1 VRRCIVCGAENPGDA
16 RFCVDCGSSLA
27 ALCDRCGAELPTGVR
42 FCPAC
47 GASVVPLA
55 APREERKLV
64 TVLFAD
70 VVGSTALGARLDPE
84 RLREVTD
91 AYFDA
96 MRDELESQGGT
107 VEKFIGDA
115 VMAVFGVP
123 AAHEDDPTRA
133 LRAALAMCRRL
144 TELNRSLDTLHGVTL
159 AMRIG
164 VNTGEVLAVNRPRL
178 EGRMVTGDA
187 VNVAARLEQ
196 AAASG
201 QILASERTVKAARG
215 LRFVEVG
222 PLSLRG
228 KDDEVRAFE
237 VLDATTS
244 REMETSARAPMIGR
258 QQEIELLQT
267 LYRRMVADDRP
278 DLVTVYGEAGIGKS
292 RLVEEFETWAEQL
305 ERPPTIVHGKCLPY
319 GESMTYRPLAEILK
333 RQADVLDSDPPD
345 AALAKVRALAS
356 DLLSDSPGLDPE
368 RTASALALTVGLD
381 DPGSPIDGLEPRQ
394 ARLEVAS
401 AWRTF
406 FSALA
411 RAEPAVV
418 VLHDLHWA
426 DPAMLDLVEELADRL
441 ESAVMFLGSARREL
455 SAERPGW
462 GGRSRNSTSIM
473 LEPLG
478 AGDSGRLLGFLLD
491 GAEDEVPASVRGR
504 ILERAGGNPFF
515 LEQIVRRLVEER
527 TAARG
532 HAGTWDLEHVDI
544 PDTVQAVLTAR
555 IDLLEPVEKWV
566 LRSAAVVGK
575 EFWGGPV
582 SRLLDDEV
590 LGGAGAVEE
599 ILSRLEE
606 RGLIAARLSSMME
619 GEREYAFRHI
629 LTRDVAYESLPRR
642 ERSEAHARVAGWI
655 RERAGERE
663 TEFAE
668 LLSYHYAQ
676 AYRVAKDDSRG
687 AGDEAESLR
696 AEAFHYALVAS
707 AQAKGK
713 LALSAAGRQGEL
725 ALSLAPSPLE
735 RAEALEVL
743 GETSFLDSDGDR
755 AWECLKEAVDIVVA
769 NNPGDRREI
778 ARLCARALEVPTRG
792 RGSMRTRLRREQAVP
807 YLELGMS
814 NVDAGD
820 SEELTRLLI
829 VKAFWPASL
838 EEGRGTADEEREALE
853 SGERAAAMAMRLGK
867 PELASAAE
875 DGVGQYFLDRGLYGA
890 VQSVIE
896 RRLDLAGSLSDPAEL
911 GDIYAMASWCAYH
924 IGRYR
929 DSERFAG
936 LGIDATI
943 AGAPAW
949 ALYCL
954 DWRAVARCRLGEWE
968 VFFEDVARVGDQLG
982 DRREQPPGYAS
993 DHLGA
998 AAFVHEVQGD
1008 PAAADRVGEVIRWLE
1023 GEEERF
1029 SAGLAVWKSLLL
1041 TRRGLFEEAGD
1052 ALILPDTLW
1061 HGYARG
1067 IVLEARCDLLAE
1079 EQAWDQAPLVVE
1091 ASREHAEEAGLRA
1104 LPCFADRLEGL
1115 AAHAADDVEAS
1126 VDKLQRALTGFTELE
1141 AGWEAARTGLALAE
1155 VFANGGKKERAREL
1169 LGRTRPVLES
1179 LRSARELARADDL
1192 ASRLS

>member
-1 VRRCIVCGAENPGDA
+1 M
-16 RFCVDCGSSLA
+16 A

-47 GASVVPLA
+47 GASVVPLV
-55 APREERKLV
+55 APSEERKLV

-96 MRDELESQGGT
+96 MRHELESHGGT

-133 LRAALAMCRRL
+133 LRAALAMSRRL
-144 TELNRSLDTLHGVTL
+144 TELNLSLETLHGVTL

-201 QILASERTVKAARG
+201 QILASERTVRAARG

-237 VLDATTS
+237 VLDAAPS
-244 REMETSARAPMIGR
+244 REMETAARAPMIGR

-292 RLVEEFETWAEQL
+292 RLVEEFQTWAEQL
-305 ERPPTIVHGKCLPY
+305 ERPPTIVHGLCLPY

-333 RQADVLDSDPPD
+333 RQAGVLDSDPPD
-345 AALAKVRALAS
+345 AALTKVRALAS
-356 DLLSDSPGLDPE
+356 DLLSDSPGLDSE
-368 RTASALALTVGLD
+368 RTAAALALTVGLD
-381 DPGSPIDGLEPRQ
+381 DPGSPINALEPRQ

-411 RAEPAVV
+411 RAEPAIVV
-418 VLHDLHWA
+418 IHDLHWA

-441 ESAVMFLGSARREL
+441 ETAVMFLGSARREL

-462 GGRSRNSTSIM
+462 GTRSRNFTSIM

-478 AGDSGRLLGFLLD
+478 ARDSERLLGFLLD
-491 GAEDEVPASVRGR
+491 GAENEVPASVRGR

-515 LEQIVRRLVEER
+515 LEQIVRQLVEER
-527 TAARG
+527 RTDRVD
-532 HAGTWDLEHVDI
+532 TWDLEHVDI

-590 LGGAGAVEE
+590 VGGAEAVEDV
-599 ILSRLEE
+599 LSRLEE
-606 RGLIAARLSSMME
+606 RGLIAARLSSTME

-642 ERSEAHARVAGWI
+642 DRSEAHARVAGWI
-655 RERAGERE
+655 KERAGERE

-668 LLSYHYAQ
+668 LLSHHYAQ

-687 AGDEAESLR
+687 AGDEVESLR

-713 LALSAAGRQGEL
+713 LALSAAERQGEL

-743 GETSFLDSDGDR
+743 GETYFLDSDGDR
-755 AWECLKEAVDIVVA
+755 AWECLKEAVDIRVA
-769 NNPGDRREI
+769 NDPDDRREI

-792 RGSMRTRLRREQAVP
+792 RGSMRTRLRREQAAP

-814 NVDAGD
+814 NADTGD
-820 SEELTRLLI
+820 SEELARLLI

-890 VQSVIE
+890 VQSVID

-929 DSERFAG
+929 DSERYAG

-954 DWRAVARCRLGEWE
+954 DWRAVARCRLGEWDA
-968 VFFEDVARVGDQLG
+968 FFEDVSRIGDQLG
-982 DRREQPPGYAS
+982 ERREQPPGYAS

-998 AAFVHEVQGD
+998 AAFVYEVQGD
-1008 PAAADRVGEVIRWLE
+1008 PAAADRIGEVIRWLE

-1029 SAGLAVWKSLLL
+1029 SAGLAVWKSMLL

-1079 EQAWDQAPLVVE
+1079 QQAWDRAPLVVQ

-1104 LPCFADRLEGL
+1104 LSSYADRLEAL
-1115 AAHAADDVEAS
+1115 AAYAADDREGS
-1126 VDKLQRALTGFTELE
+1126 VDKLQRALTGFTEIE

-1155 VFANGGKKERAREL
+1155 VFAHGGQKESAREL

-1179 LRSARELARADDL
+1179 LRSARELARVEDL
-1192 ASRLS
+1192 TERLG

>member
-1 VRRCIVCGAENPGDA
+1 M
-16 RFCVDCGSSLA
+16 A

-70 VVGSTALGARLDPE
+70 VVGSTALGSRLDPE

-133 LRAALAMCRRL
+133 LHAALAMFSRL

-201 QILASERTVKAARG
+201 QILASERTVRAARG

-222 PLSLRG
+222 PLLLRG
-228 KDDEVRAFE
+228 KDDAVRAFE
-237 VLDATTS
+237 VLDAAPN
-244 REMETSARAPMIGR
+244 REMETPARAPMIGR

-292 RLVEEFETWAEQL
+292 RLVEEFQTWAEQL
-305 ERPPTIVHGKCLPY
+305 ESPPTIVHGKCLPY

-333 RQADVLDSDPPD
+333 RQAGVLDSDPPD
-345 AALAKVRALAS
+345 AALTKVQTLAS
-356 DLLSDSPGLDPE
+356 DLLSDRPGPDPE
-368 RTASALALTVGLD
+368 RTAAALALTVGLD

-394 ARLEVAS
+394 TRLEVAS

-411 RAEPAVV
+411 RAEPAIVV
-418 VLHDLHWA
+418 IQDLHWA

-441 ESAVMFLGSARREL
+441 ETAVMFLGSARREL

-462 GGRSRNSTSIM
+462 GGRSRNFTSIM

-478 AGDSGRLLGFLLD
+478 ARDSERLLGFLLD

-527 TAARG
+527 TAAR
-532 HAGTWDLEHVDI
+532 ASLGTWDLDQVDI

-582 SRLLDDEV
+582 SRLLDDQV
-590 LGGAGAVEE
+590 MGGAGAVEE
-599 ILSRLEE
+599 VLSRLEE
-606 RGLIAARLSSMME
+606 RGLIVARLSSMME

-668 LLSYHYAQ
+668 LLAYHYAQ

-687 AGDEAESLR
+687 ADDEVESLR
-696 AEAFHYALVAS
+696 EDAFHFALVAS

-713 LALSAAGRQGEL
+713 LALSAAERQGEL

-755 AWECLKEAVDIVVA
+755 AWECLKEAVDIRVA
-769 NNPGDRREI
+769 NDPDDRREI

-792 RGSMRTRLRREQAVP
+792 RGSMRTRLRREQAAP

-814 NVDAGD
+814 NVDEGD
-820 SEELTRLLI
+820 SEELVRLLI

-838 EEGRGTADEEREALE
+838 EDARGTEEEEREALE
-853 SGERAAAMAMRLGK
+853 AGEEAATMARRLGI

-875 DGVGQYFLDRGLYGA
+875 DGVGQYFLDRGLYGDLHR
-890 VQSVIE
+890 VIE
-896 RRLDLAGSLSDPAEL
+896 RRLDLAGSLSDPTEL
-911 GDIYAMASWCAYH
+911 GDIHAMASWCSYH
-924 IGRYR
+924 IGRYA
-929 DSERFAG
+929 DAERFAG
-936 LGIDATI
+936 LGVDATM
-943 AGAPAW
+943 AGAPTW

-954 DWRAVARCRLGEWE
+954 DFRAVARCRLGEWE
-968 VFFEDVARVGDQLG
+968 SLFEDVSQIGDLLG

-1008 PAAADRVGEVIRWLE
+1008 PDAADRIGEVIRWLE
-1023 GEEERF
+1023 SEEERP
-1029 SAGLAVWKSLLL
+1029 SAGLAVWRSQLL
-1041 TRRGLFEEAGD
+1041 TRRGSFDEA
-1052 ALILPDTLW
+1052 AEVLILPDTLW

-1067 IVLEARCDLLAE
+1067 IVLEARCDLVAE
-1079 EQAWDQAPLVVE
+1079 RHAWDE
-1091 ASREHAEEAGLRA
+1091 ARDVLETSRQHAEEAGLLA

-1115 AAHAADDVEAS
+1115 AVRAADDR
-1126 VDKLQRALTGFTELE
+1126 DRARELLSSALRGFTNLG
-1141 AGWEAARTGLALAE
+1141 AAWEAARTQVVLAE
-1155 VFANGGKKERAREL
+1155 VHADAGNTESAREL
-1169 LGRTRPVLES
+1169 VSGAQSVLEG
-1179 LRSARELARADDL
+1179 LRSARELARAEDL
-1192 ASRLS
+1192 TERVG

>member
-1 VRRCIVCGAENPGDA
+1 VRRCIFCGAANPDDA
-16 RFCVDCGSSLA
+16 RFCVECGSSLGD
-27 ALCDRCGAELPTGVR
+27 LCDRCGAELPPSVR

-47 GASVVPLA
+47 GASVLA
-55 APREERKLV
+55 PVAPSEERKLV

-96 MRDELESQGGT
+96 MRDELEGQGGT

-123 AAHEDDPTRA
+123 TAHEDDPTRA
-133 LRAALAMCRRL
+133 LRAALGMCRRL
-144 TELNRSLDTLHGVTL
+144 TDLNRTLDSLHGVTL

-164 VNTGEVLAVNRPRL
+164 VNTGEVLAVTRPRL

-201 QILASERTVKAARG
+201 QVLAAERTVRSARG
-215 LRFVEVG
+215 FQFVEVG
-222 PLSLRG
+222 PLRLRG
-228 KDDEVRAFE
+228 KDDAIRAYE
-237 VLDATTS
+237 VLEAAPGRERETT
-244 REMETSARAPMIGR
+244 TPTPMIGR
-258 QQEIELLQT
+258 QEEVELLQT

-292 RLVEEFETWAEQL
+292 RLIDEFQTWAEQL
-305 ERPPTIVHGKCLPY
+305 ERPPTLVHGRCLPY
-319 GESMTYRPLAEILK
+319 GESMTYWPLGEMLK
-333 RQADVLDSDPPD
+333 RQADVLDSDPPE
-345 AALAKVRALAS
+345 AALTKVRALAS
-356 DLLSDSPGLDPE
+356 DLLSDRPGPDPE
-368 RTASALALTVGLD
+368 RTAAALALTVGLD
-381 DPGSPIDGLEPRQ
+381 DPGSPIHGLEPRQ
-394 ARLEVAS
+394 VSLEVAS

-411 RAEPAVV
+411 RAEPAIVV
-418 VLHDLHWA
+418 IHDLHWA
-426 DPAMLDLVEELADRL
+426 GPAMLDLVEELADRL
-441 ESAVMFLGSARREL
+441 DTAVMFLGSARREL

-462 GGRSRNSTSIM
+462 GARSRNFTSIM

-478 AGDSGRLLGFLLD
+478 ARDSERLLGFLLD

-527 TAARG
+527 GAAG
-532 HAGTWDLEHVDI
+532 AHAGTWDLEHMDI

-555 IDLLEPVEKWV
+555 IDLLEPVEKRV

-575 EFWGGPV
+575 EFWGGPL
-582 SRLLDDEV
+582 SRLLDEKV
-590 LGGAGAVEE
+590 IGEAGAVEE
-599 ILSRLEE
+599 VLSRLEE

-655 RERAGERE
+655 KDRAGERD

-668 LLSYHYAQ
+668 LLAYHYAQ

-687 AGDEAESLR
+687 AGDTVESLR
-696 AEAFHYALVAS
+696 SEAFHYALVAS
-707 AQAKGK
+707 AQAKSK
-713 LALSAAGRQGEL
+713 LALSAAERQGEL
-725 ALSLAPSPLE
+725 ALSLAPLPLE

-743 GETSFLDSDGDR
+743 GETYFLDSDGDR
-755 AWECLKEAVDIVVA
+755 AWECLKEAVDLRLA
-769 NNPGDRREI
+769 NDPGDRREI

-792 RGSMRTRLRREQAVP
+792 RGSMRTRLRREEATP
-807 YLELGMS
+807 YLEIGMR
-814 NVDAGD
+814 NADAGD
-820 SEELTRLLI
+820 SEELARLLI

-838 EEGRGTADEEREALE
+838 EEGRGTPEEEREALE
-853 SGERAAAMAMRLGK
+853 SGEQAAAMAMRLGK

-890 VQSVIE
+890 LHRVIE
-896 RRLDLAGSLSDPAEL
+896 RRLHLARSLSDPAEL
-911 GDIYAMASWCAYH
+911 GDIYAMSAWCTYH

-929 DSERFAG
+929 DAERYAG
-936 LGIDATI
+936 LGIDATL

-968 VFFEDVARVGDQLG
+968 PLFEDLSRIADQLG
-982 DRREQPPGYAS
+982 DRREQPPGYAA

-1008 PAAADRVGEVIRWLE
+1008 PAAADRIGEVIRWLE
-1023 GEEERF
+1023 AEEERF
-1029 SAGLAVWKSLLL
+1029 SAGLAVWRSRLLA
-1041 TRRGLFEEAGD
+1041 RRRQFNEAAE

-1067 IVLEARCDLLAE
+1067 LVLEARCDLLAE
-1079 EQAWDQAPLVVE
+1079 QRAWDQAPQVLE
-1091 ASREHAEEAGLRA
+1091 ASRQHAEEAGLRA
-1104 LPCFADRLEGL
+1104 LLCHADRLEAL
-1115 AAHAADDVEAS
+1115 AAHAADDREGS
-1126 VDKLQRALTGFTELE
+1126 IDKLQRALAGFTEIE

-1155 VFANGGKKERAREL
+1155 VLAHGAQRESAREL
-1169 LGRTRPVLES
+1169 LGRSRPVLES
-1179 LRSARELARADDL
+1179 LRSARELARAEDL
-1192 ASRLS
+1192 TERLG

>member
-1 VRRCIVCGAENPGDA
+1 M
-16 RFCVDCGSSLA
+16 
-27 ALCDRCGAELPTGVR
+27 
-42 FCPAC
+42 
-47 GASVVPLA
+47 
-55 APREERKLV
+55 V

-91 AYFDA
+91 AYFEA
-96 MRDELESQGGT
+96 MRDELEGQGGT
-107 VEKFIGDA
+107 VEKYIGDA

-133 LRAALAMCRRL
+133 LRAALRMFHRL
-144 TELNRSLDTLHGVTL
+144 TDLNHTLESLHGVKL

-164 VNTGEVLAVNRPRL
+164 VNTGEVLAVTRPRP

-187 VNVAARLEQ
+187 VNIAARLEQ

-201 QILASERTVKAARG
+201 QILAAERTVRSARG
-215 LRFVEVG
+215 FRFVEVG
-222 PLSLRG
+222 PLRLRG
-228 KDDEVRAFE
+228 KDEAIRAYE
-237 VLDATTS
+237 VLEAAPARDRETT
-244 REMETSARAPMIGR
+244 TPTPMIGR
-258 QQEIELLQT
+258 QEEVELLQT
-267 LYRRMVADDRP
+267 LFRRMVADDRP
-278 DLVTVYGEAGIGKS
+278 DLVTVFGEAGIGKS
-292 RLVEEFETWAEQL
+292 RLVEEFQTWAEQL
-305 ERPPTIVHGKCLPY
+305 ERPPTIVHARCLPY
-319 GESMTYRPLAEILK
+319 GESMTYWPLAEILK
-333 RQADVLDSDPPD
+333 RQAGILDSDPPE
-345 AALAKVRALAS
+345 AALTKVRALAS
-356 DLLSDSPGLDPE
+356 DLLTDVSAPDSR
-368 RTASALALTVGLD
+368 RTAAALALTVGLD
-381 DPGSPIDGLEPRQ
+381 DPGSPIQGLEPRQ
-394 ARLEVAS
+394 VRLEVAS

-411 RAEPAVV
+411 RAEPAIV

-426 DPAMLDLVEELADRL
+426 GPAMLDLVEELADRL
-441 ESAVMFLGSARREL
+441 ETAVMFLGSARREL

-462 GGRSRNSTSIM
+462 GARSRNFTSIM

-478 AGDSGRLLGFLLD
+478 ARDSERLLGFLLD
-491 GAEDEVPASVRGR
+491 GAENQIPASVRGR

-527 TAARG
+527 TTADA

-544 PDTVQAVLTAR
+544 PDTVQAVLSAR

-582 SRLLDDEV
+582 SRLLDDDIV
-590 LGGAGAVEE
+590 GGAGAVEE
-599 ILSRLEE
+599 VLSRLEE

-642 ERSEAHARVAGWI
+642 ERSEAHARVADWI
-655 RERAGERE
+655 KERAGERE

-687 AGDEAESLR
+687 AGDDVEGLR
-696 AEAFHYALVAS
+696 AEGFHYALVAS
-707 AQAKGK
+707 TQAKGK
-713 LALSAAGRQGEL
+713 LALSAAVRQGEL

-743 GETSFLDSDGDR
+743 GETYFLDSDGDR
-755 AWECLKEAVDIVVA
+755 AWECLKEAVDLRVA
-769 NNPGDRREI
+769 NDPEDRREI

-792 RGSMRTRLRREQAVP
+792 RGSMRTRLRREEATP
-807 YLELGMS
+807 YLEIGMR
-814 NVDAGD
+814 NVDLGD

-838 EEGRGTADEEREALE
+838 EEGRGTAEEEREALE

-896 RRLDLAGSLSDPAEL
+896 RRLGLAGSLSDPAEL

-924 IGRYR
+924 IGMYR
-929 DSERFAG
+929 DSERYAG
-936 LGIDATI
+936 LGIDATL

-968 VFFEDVARVGDQLG
+968 AFFEDVSRIQDNLG

-1008 PAAADRVGEVIRWLE
+1008 SATADRIAEVIRWLE
-1023 GEEERF
+1023 AEEERF
-1029 SAGLAVWKSLLL
+1029 SAGLAVWKSMLL
-1041 TRRGLFEEAGD
+1041 TRRGSFDEAGE

-1067 IVLEARCDLLAE
+1067 IVLEARCDLLTE
-1079 EQAWDQAPLVVE
+1079 QQAWDQARQVVE
-1091 ASREHAEEAGLRA
+1091 TSRQHAEEAGLRA
-1104 LPCFADRLEGL
+1104 LPCYADRLEGL
-1115 AAHAADDVEAS
+1115 AAYAADDPEEA
-1126 VDKLQRALTGFTELE
+1126 VDKLQRALTGFTEME

-1155 VFANGGKKERAREL
+1155 VFAQGGQKESAREL
-1169 LGRTRPVLES
+1169 LGRARPQLES
-1179 LRSARELARADDL
+1179 LRSARELARAEDL
-1192 ASRLS
+1192 SERLG